1 MQVTFAMLEILARRP
16 EGRGTFDE
24 VHSALAAREVEAT
37 PGRFSDVHSI
47 DAFQAGLV
55 VEDTEGL
62 RITEAGRSVLRALE
76 ALANPP
82 ADTEQLERSQSLK
95 LIDDLVGPEMREK
108 IFDLGLRAPGG
119 AYELPE
125 DEAEVEPKP
134 ELHLESYPEP
144 ESVQTAADA
153 ADISP
158 TGEASDT
165 TVPSV
170 PNAPTFLKRDYEGTF
185 SSSARAS
192 SRTSSRSSLIASKL
206 KQFGGILRGHIEQDT
221 PTVRTSARGSGI
233 GGIVLSV
240 LALLVLVI
248 CAGTVIAITQIKSL
262 KSEITTLERQLVPLK
277 KLVAEAEQ
285 PKNNMDQKSPSS
297 AAAAEKDRPVAENHA
312 PAQPLTLSP
321 DEMRL
326 VREYIKPAPF
336 TGAAAPPINVG
347 DPVTIGTIPLPSPL
361 MEKVPKL
368 LGARFA
374 IRNGAIIILKRDSRQ
389 ADAVVGPN

>member
-1 MQVTFAMLEILARRP
+1 VQVSFAMLEFLAKRP
-16 EGRGTFDE
+16 EGRGTFDDIYP
-24 VHSALAAREVEAT
+24 ALVAREAETT
-37 PGRFSDVHSI
+37 PGRFSDLDSI
-47 DAFQAGLV
+47 DALQAGLV

-62 RITEAGRSVLRALE
+62 KITEAGRSVLRALE
-76 ALANPP
+76 ALANSP
-82 ADTEQLERSQSLK
+82 AETEQLERSQSLK
-95 LIDDLVGPEMREK
+95 LIDDLIGSEMRQK
-108 IFDLGLRAPGG
+108 IFDLGLRTPA
-119 AYELPE
+119 ADNDLPE
-125 DEAEVEPKP
+125 DEEIEPKP
-134 ELHLESYPEP
+134 EFDLESYPEP
-144 ESVQTAADA
+144 ESVQNAAEAAD
-153 ADISP
+153 SHP

-165 TVPSV
+165 TAPSV
-170 PNAPTFLKRDYEGTF
+170 SIAPAFLKRDYEGTF
-185 SSSARAS
+185 SSSARTS

-206 KQFGGILRGHIEQDT
+206 KRFGGILRGHIEQGT

-240 LALLVLVI
+240 LAPLVLVI

-285 PKNNMDQKSPSS
+285 PKNNMDQKPSPSL
-297 AAAAEKDRPVAENHA
+297 AAADKGKPNAELRPS
-312 PAQPLTLSP
+312 PPSLTLSP

-326 VREYIKPAPF
+326 IREYIKPAPF
-336 TGAAAPPINVG
+336 TGPAAPPINVG
-347 DPVTIGTIPLPSPL
+347 DSVTIGTIPLPSPL

-368 LGARFA
+368 HGARFT